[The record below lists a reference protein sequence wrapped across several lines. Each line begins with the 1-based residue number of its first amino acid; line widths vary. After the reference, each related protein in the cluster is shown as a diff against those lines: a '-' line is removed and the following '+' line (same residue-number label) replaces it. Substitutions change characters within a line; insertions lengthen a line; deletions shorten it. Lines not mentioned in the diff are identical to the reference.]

1 MKVAVIGSRNFND
14 YDLLTMVLKGFK
26 VKTIVSGGASGAD
39 SLAERF
45 AKEHNIPIKIFK
57 ADWQD
62 FSEPCVIKVNNFGKY
77 NALAGH
83 KRNEK
88 VVSDVDVVIAF
99 WDGKSSGTKDA
110 IKKAESKGITV
121 TIVRF

>member
-1 MKVAVIGSRNFND
+1 MKIAVIGSRNFND
-14 YDLLTMVLKGFK
+14 YKLLTMVLKGFK

-39 SLAERF
+39 ALAERF
-45 AKEHNIPIKIFK
+45 AKEYNIPIQIFK

-62 FSEPCVIKVNNFGKY
+62 FSEPCVVKVNNFGKY

-99 WDGKSSGTKDA
+99 WDGKSAGTKDA

-121 TIVRF
+121 TVVRF